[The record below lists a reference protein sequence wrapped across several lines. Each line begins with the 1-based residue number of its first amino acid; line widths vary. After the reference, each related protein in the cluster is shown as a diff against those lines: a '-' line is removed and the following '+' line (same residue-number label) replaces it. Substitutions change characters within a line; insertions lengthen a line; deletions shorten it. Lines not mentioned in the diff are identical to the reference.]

1 MPQIGLIDLISVLL
15 SLHHLMLL
23 LVYIVLIDTALFLS
37 LHDFEAGIVSVL
49 ESILIILL
57 VRIRI
62 GVTPHSQLH
71 LP

>member
-1 MPQIGLIDLISVLL
+1 
-15 SLHHLMLL
+15 MLL

-62 GVTPHSQLH
+62 GVIPHS
-71 LP
+71 